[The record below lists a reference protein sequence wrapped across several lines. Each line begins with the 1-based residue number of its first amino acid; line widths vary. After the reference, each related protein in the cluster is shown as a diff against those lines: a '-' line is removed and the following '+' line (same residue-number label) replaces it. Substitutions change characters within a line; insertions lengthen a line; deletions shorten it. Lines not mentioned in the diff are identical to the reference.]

1 MTPTSCRSS
10 RSIGLRVRTGCSNYA
25 GQDAEGQE
33 AAIIERPYARDANGT
48 PVPTSMV
55 ITGPNTVAFTTQHL
69 AITSAPTNTP
79 AATTANAGTNTNVV
93 YGASNAVTASLQ
105 SARSPDGDG
114 APCPEQRPDRAL
126 VARVLLGVFAAL
138 VVLAATAP
146 PAGAVLVY
154 LRSSSREVVV
164 ARDDGSA
171 PQVVAPSSFYARVSP
186 DGRWLVY
193 VPYRRGAGIR
203 LMSVHGGRSWLVA
216 HDPSASAG
224 FPSSGVAWSP
234 NGRYI
239 AVGQDPYG
247 LVLYDV
253 VRHRR
258 RHLGFVFFG
267 GASFSP
273 DSSRLAFE
281 SDGIRENDLVIASVP
296 NGKLGGLAKYAGSP
310 AWGRG
315 GLAFTRRMKPGG
327 LALKSRRS
335 RVLVPFG
342 ASPFLFPV
350 EWSREG
356 RLLLAAEGQSQSA
369 LHALLVAPS
378 ARKITTLSSTFSEVD
393 ALSRDGNTI
402 LGVINGD
409 VVTAT
414 ADGAVTVLAHGAVNP
429 SWTR

>member
-1 MTPTSCRSS
+1 M
-10 RSIGLRVRTGCSNYA
+10 RVRTGCSNYA

-48 PVPTSMV
+48 PVPNSMV

-126 VARVLLGVFAAL
+126 VARILLGVFAAL
-138 VVLAATAP
+138 VVLAGTAP
-146 PAGAVLVY
+146 SAGAALVY

-234 NGRYI
+234 NGRYL
-239 AVGQDPYG
+239 AVGQSPDG
-247 LVLYDV
+247 LVVYDA

-258 RHLGFVFFG
+258 RFASRLVFFG

-281 SDGIRENDLVIASVP
+281 SDGIRDNNVAVTSVSRLKVRSVIRD
-296 NGKLGGLAKYAGSP
+296 AGSP
-310 AWGRG
+310 VWGRG
-315 GLAFTRRMKPGG
+315 GLAFTREKRPAGIV
-327 LALKSRRS
+327 LRIRRS
-335 RVLVPFG
+335 PLLVPFDFS
-342 ASPFLFPV
+342 ADLFAV
-350 EWSREG
+350 GWSRDG
-356 RLLLAAEGQSQSA
+356 RRLLAAKNSPP
-369 LHALLVAPS
+369 LRALLIAP
-378 ARKITTLSSTFSEVD
+378 ATRQVTTLSPIFSTVD
-393 ALSRDGNTI
+393 ALSRDGNAI

-409 VVTAT
+409 VVTVT
-414 ADGAVTVLAHGAVNP
+414 AGGAVTVLAHGAVNP